1 MFLPYFDYGD
11 DDAFTLWESLS
22 RSDILMAVLCVAS
35 IAVAVVSL
43 AQARARVAHA
53 LTIAAGGVLFGIFGF
68 YLIEY
73 SPDRGYA
80 AGALIGGIAALL
92 GLVGAVLLSAGVG
105 KLGAAAAQRPQ
116 QAVAVAPATTPRG
129 LVPRPLRCRRPT
141 LLGRQRLDR
150 PRLRPGLDVVEEAKL
165 KPPTRGSSPTAPGG
179 S

>member
-1 MFLPYFDYGD
+1 MNIAGRILVLASAGICLLSMFLPYFDYGD

-80 AGALIGGIAALL
+80 AGALIGGIAGLL

-105 KLGAAAAQRPQ
+105 KLG
-116 QAVAVAPATTPRG
+116 
-129 LVPRPLRCRRPT
+129 RRPRSG
-141 LLGRQRLDR
+141 LNRRSRWLPPRR
-150 PRLRPGLDVVEEAKL
+150 PRAGTPT
-165 KPPTRGSSPTAPGG
+165 PPVPAANATGTAAPGRDHVSAPG
-179 S
+179 ST